1 MAMYLFDKR
10 FSQNKLRYLLQ
21 CLLATISAMLVLTVL
36 NTIAN
41 KVIIASLGASCF
53 IAFGLP
59 HHRASRPRFMIGGY
73 LVGIA
78 AGTLCC
84 WLATTVF
91 SEPQSTLPIYSSVI
105 FGGVA
110 IGLAMF
116 LMVVTNTEHPPAA
129 SLALGLVLG
138 EWQLLT
144 LGIAMVEIVL
154 LCILK
159 RLLKPLLINLL

>member
-1 MAMYLFDKR
+1 MAIR
-10 FSQNKLRYLLQ
+10 FSDQRFSRNKLRYLLQ
-21 CLLATISAMLVLTVL
+21 CVLATVSAMLVLTVL

-53 IAFGLP
+53 IAFCVP

-73 LVGIA
+73 MVGIA
-78 AGTLCC
+78 AGTLCS
-84 WLATTVF
+84 WLGTIVF
-91 SEPQSTLPIYSSVI
+91 SEPPSAVPIYSSVI
-105 FGGVA
+105 FGGLA

-138 EWQLLT
+138 QWQLLT
-144 LGIAMVEIVL
+144 LGIAMVEIVM

-159 RLLKPLLINLL
+159 KLLKPLLINLL